1 MSKWKCSVCGYIYD
15 SEKGIPE
22 KGIEAGTEFEDLPD
36 DFKCPRCGAGKAL
49 FMSHV
54 EKTIDILKE
63 IDSKLFKEEL
73 LWLMYVKY
81 VDMFTKATILKTYL
95 MTGYVLFVV

>member
-22 KGIEAGTEFEDLPD
+22 KGIEGGTEFEDLPD

-49 FMSHV
+49 F
-54 EKTIDILKE
+54 KQL
-63 IDSKLFKEEL
+63 
-73 LWLMYVKY
+73 
-81 VDMFTKATILKTYL
+81 
-95 MTGYVLFVV
+95 

>member
-36 DFKCPRCGAGKAL
+36 DFKCPCK
-49 FMSHV
+49 V
-54 EKTIDILKE
+54 C
-63 IDSKLFKEEL
+63 
-73 LWLMYVKY
+73 
-81 VDMFTKATILKTYL
+81 
-95 MTGYVLFVV
+95 GYVYEGDDFEDLPDDWVCPLCGVGKDQFEEQ

>member
-36 DFKCPRCGAGKAL
+36 DFKCPRCGAGKKL
-49 FMSHV
+49 CLNSYRFGQ
-54 EKTIDILKE
+54 KKLILN
-63 IDSKLFKEEL
+63 
-73 LWLMYVKY
+73 
-81 VDMFTKATILKTYL
+81 YL
-95 MTGYVLFVV
+95 RRSYYGLCM